1 MSRHDDHT
9 GEAQT
14 GEALREVARIHPLVD
29 RLRDLLSS
37 ATFLD
42 MKASSRG
49 YWAPRSGEGERAST
63 SP

>member
-1 MSRHDDHT
+1 MSNYDDKT
-9 GEAQT
+9 GEVL
-14 GEALREVARIHPLVD
+14 EEVARIHPVLD

-42 MKASSRG
+42 MKASSKG
-49 YWAPRSGEGERAST
+49 YWAPLPEDGERART

>member
-1 MSRHDDHT
+1 MSEQDD
-9 GEAQT
+9 QT
-14 GEALREVARIHPLVD
+14 GEALEDVARIHPLVD

-42 MKASSRG
+42 MKASSKA
-49 YWAPRSGEGERAST
+49 YWADEGDEGERAII

>member
-1 MSRHDDHT
+1 MSKEDD
-9 GEAQT
+9 QT
-14 GEALREVARIHPLVD
+14 GEALEEVARIHPLVD

-42 MKASSRG
+42 MKASSKG
-49 YWAPRSGEGERAST
+49 YWAAAADEGERPTT

>member
-1 MSRHDDHT
+1 MSEQDD
-9 GEAQT
+9 QT
-14 GEALREVARIHPLVD
+14 GEALQDVARIHPLVD

-42 MKASSRG
+42 MKASSKG
-49 YWAPRSGEGERAST
+49 YWADRGDEGERAIT